1 MQSKISNIMDM
12 TNLIQLSKKNY
23 DQISFFFLLPVIYY
37 LNPFFPSG
45 NFFNNWYMCIGI
57 LGFPFYLYLTKI
69 KKSV

>member
-1 MQSKISNIMDM
+1 MYRS
-12 TNLIQLSKKNY
+12 NLIQLSKKNY

-57 LGFPFYLYLTKI
+57 LGLPFYLYLTKI

>member
-1 MQSKISNIMDM
+1 M

-37 LNPFFPSG
+37 LNTFFSTEF
-45 NFFNNWYMCIGI
+45 FFNNLYMYIGI
-57 LGFPFYLYLTKI
+57 LGLPFYLYLAKI

>member
-1 MQSKISNIMDM
+1 M

-57 LGFPFYLYLTKI
+57 LSLPFYLYLAKT

>member
-1 MQSKISNIMDM
+1 M

-45 NFFNNWYMCIGI
+45 NFFNNWYMAIGLI
-57 LGFPFYLYLTKI
+57 SLPFYMHLTN
-69 KKSV
+69 KKLLT